1 LLAINL
7 GSRRQLFRDTE
18 DGKVSIDQFINARIP
33 HQLLVGLLLA
43 VNTVAATAMPTF
55 ARQYKLQY
63 GYTPSCQ
70 ACHREG
76 GGTPL
81 TTYGQAFMDSGK
93 NSAAFSLIA
102 EADSDNDGYSNAQ
115 ESVAKANPADKTS
128 VPGSTGMWLDLSS
141 VIPREVQALFPD
153 ATAWKP
159 LDANLTPGDITA
171 AQELGVSLTSED
183 ENTIYIPVAERRPI
197 GTALIFPSTY
207 NDGTVFLLMATDRQL
222 NISQIT
228 VLNADEQP
236 EVRDS
241 KVLVE
246 LRGTAVQSV
255 PPAEGDSLD
264 ASIAR
269 AVQKAGVLI
278 YLRLKG
284 A

>member
-1 LLAINL
+1 M
-7 GSRRQLFRDTE
+7 SRY
-18 DGKVSIDQFINARIP
+18 QFIKVRIP
-33 HQLLVGLLLA
+33 HQLLVGLLLS
-43 VNTVAATAMPTF
+43 VTTMAATAMPNY

-81 TTYGQAFMDSGK
+81 TDYGQDFMDSGK
-93 NSAAFSLIA
+93 NSVAFTLIA
-102 EADSDNDGYSNAQ
+102 EVDSDNDGYSNAQ
-115 ESVAKANPADKTS
+115 ESVARANPANKAS
-128 VPGSTGMWLDLSS
+128 VPGSTGEWLDLSS

-159 LDANLTPGDITA
+159 LDANLTPADIAA
-171 AQELGVSLTSED
+171 AQQLGVSLTSDD

-197 GTALIFPSTY
+197 GTALIFPATH
-207 NDGTVFLLMATDRQL
+207 NDETVFLLMATDRQL

-241 KVLVE
+241 KVLIE
-246 LRGTAVQSV
+246 LRDIAVQSV
-255 PPAEGDSLD
+255 PSGEGDSLD
-264 ASIAR
+264 ASIKR
-269 AVQKAGVLI
+269 AVKKAGVLVH
-278 YLRLKG
+278 LRLKG